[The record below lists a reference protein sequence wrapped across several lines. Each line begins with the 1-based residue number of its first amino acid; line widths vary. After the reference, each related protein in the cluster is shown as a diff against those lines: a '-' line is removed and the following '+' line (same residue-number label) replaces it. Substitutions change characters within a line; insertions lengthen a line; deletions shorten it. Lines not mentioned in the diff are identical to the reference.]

1 MHRELTGYCLSRIQS
16 RSSSVVRGAL
26 LALVLP
32 VVLGMTAAH
41 GAERSAESVV
51 NEVCANCHRHGEKG
65 APIIGNQKSWAG
77 RRNLGLTKLG
87 KSALEGIRNMPSH
100 GGDASLS
107 SIELELAITYMV
119 NQSGGDWVEPMNKS
133 APGRARTG
141 EQVVKE
147 QCGACHLTGKDGAP
161 RIGDRDAWVG
171 RVREGLDKVVASG
184 IHGRGAMPARGGLA
198 DLTDAEMRAAVIYMF
213 NASIAGQKT
222 Q

>member
-1 MHRELTGYCLSRIQS
+1 MHSELPVYCLSQI
-16 RSSSVVRGAL
+16 RSWYRSVIRGAL
-26 LALVLP
+26 LALALP

-41 GAERSAESVV
+41 GVQRSAESVV

-65 APIIGNQKSWAG
+65 APIIGNQKSWTG

-100 GGDASLS
+100 GGDAGLS
-107 SIELELAITYMV
+107 SIELERAITYMV
-119 NQSGGDWVEPMNKS
+119 NQSGGDWVEPMNKR
-133 APGRARTG
+133 APGRDRTG
-141 EQVVKE
+141 EQVVRDK
-147 QCGACHLTGKDGAP
+147 CGACHLTGKDGAP

-171 RVREGLDKVVASG
+171 RVSEGLDKVVASG

-213 NASIAGQKT
+213 NASVAGQKT
-222 Q
+222 R